1 MSPTDITLVIAVS
14 GFFASV
20 ITSALVA
27 GIGLGSMRKD
37 IEYIKRDLGIMM
49 TMFTLTPVK
58 HPDSK

>member
-1 MSPTDITLVIAVS
+1 
-14 GFFASV
+14 
-20 ITSALVA
+20 
-27 GIGLGSMRKD
+27 MRKD